1 MQIIFYLI
9 LGIRFRKE
17 LVMFS
22 LRLELLTFARYFL
35 VTGVCNTGISFS
47 CWRLLL
53 IYCMLRFISTT
64 FSTQPQP
71 LFVFLQYEAGSN
83 NKRDKTKSWEGIIVS
98 EIDKYIVSFFF
109 DDKEIYSFL
118 LLWWQRNNIVSF
130 FFETYFT
137 KLIFICLKVFLS

>member
-1 MQIIFYLI
+1 MKKLEMGYGPFICTIIFSLI

-17 LVMFS
+17 LLMFS

-35 VTGVCNTGISFS
+35 VTGVYNTGISFS

-53 IYCMLRFISTT
+53 IYCMLSFVSTT

-83 NKRDKTKSWEGIIVS
+83 NKRDKTKSCKHQSHERV
-98 EIDKYIVSFFF
+98 
-109 DDKEIYSFL
+109 
-118 LLWWQRNNIVSF
+118 
-130 FFETYFT
+130 
-137 KLIFICLKVFLS
+137 